1 MLTNSGYM
9 LFSWRGETV
18 ATIENQ
24 HGYYAV
30 LLIVWLFRV
39 SEDHPYSCLL
49 AHAVLQ
55 VHVLSV
61 VSPSCFSGHVL
72 VPLIHGSL
80 LPKER

>member
-1 MLTNSGYM
+1 MGICYSLGVVKQSPH
-9 LFSWRGETV
+9 
-18 ATIENQ
+18 IENGMGITRSVYLFGQ
-24 HGYYAV
+24 
-30 LLIVWLFRV
+30 FRV
-39 SEDHPYSCLL
+39 SENHPYPCLL

-61 VSPSCFSGHVL
+61 VGPSCLSGHVL